1 MGFLKAV
8 VIGMAGL
15 IVIGITVMAW
25 GLAHHWTGL
34 LSPSSTSAAAGPSVA
49 APRAPITA
57 VTTATTTAGAPPVAL
72 TVPPP
77 EGMHFEQMVATDG
90 MVVLRFAGPQ
100 GQRIV
105 TVDPRTGQIGATIA
119 VPPGGP

>member
-1 MGFLKAV
+1 MGFLKAF

-34 LSPSSTSAAAGPSVA
+34 LSRSSTEAAAGPSVA
-49 APRAPITA
+49 ASRAPVA
-57 VTTATTTAGAPPVAL
+57 AATTSGTTPVVL
-72 TVPPP
+72 TVPAP
-77 EGMHFEQMVATDG
+77 EGMHFEQMATTDG